1 MPLKLVR
8 NNKSLQWIEKS
19 VKTVFPVAMKR
30 IKEGHVVSQE
40 IHTNF
45 YLLVITENLFI
56 ENTTCFKPVI
66 KQLAHDF
73 RQGSL

>member
-1 MPLKLVR
+1 MPLKLLQ
-8 NNKSLQWIEKS
+8 NNKSFQWIEKS

-30 IKEGHVVSQE
+30 TKEGHAVSQK

-56 ENTTCFKPVI
+56 ENTACFKPVSW
-66 KQLAHDF
+66 LMTSGRDP
-73 RQGSL
+73 SE